1 MYSNGDRRRMQIM
14 FRLFGAGLSQVLVK
28 VVHFVL
34 NLARS
39 VLKKST
45 VKKVLF
51 SICTLVILPLYNLRP
66 NLLRVILAHSPPG

>member
-34 NLARS
+34 NFSRFS
-39 VLKKST
+39 IKEEYSKKS
-45 VKKVLF
+45 
-51 SICTLVILPLYNLRP
+51 VI
-66 NLLRVILAHSPPG
+66 